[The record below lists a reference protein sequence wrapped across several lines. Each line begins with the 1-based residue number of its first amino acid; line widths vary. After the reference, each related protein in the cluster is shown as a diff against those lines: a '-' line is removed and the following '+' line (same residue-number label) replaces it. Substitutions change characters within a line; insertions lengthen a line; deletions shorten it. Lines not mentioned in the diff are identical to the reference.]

1 MNEKMTLIAILVAA
15 ACTFLMRALPFTLLG
30 RKREVPKKIRYLGR
44 ILPSAIMAV
53 LVIYCV
59 RDITTDFSGKGI
71 REIIAVVCCAGI
83 HIWRKNTLLSILVS
97 TGIYIALSYIIV

>member
-15 ACTFLMRALPFTLLG
+15 ACTLLMRALPFTLLG

-59 RDITTDFSGKGI
+59 RDIATDFSGKGI
-71 REIIAVVCCAGI
+71 REIIAASYL
-83 HIWRKNTLLSILVS
+83 KILNFLCTFPIKCNIMMQASKWCMV
-97 TGIYIALSYIIV
+97 